1 MWRMAVGQ
9 RGESAAAI
17 AAPDT
22 GGNGDLK
29 SLILGPFLR

>member
-1 MWRMAVGQ
+1 MAIGQ

-29 SLILGPFLR
+29 CLILGPFLR

>member
-1 MWRMAVGQ
+1 MRLAVGQ

-17 AAPDT
+17 AAPGK

-29 SLILGPFLR
+29 YLILSLFLR